1 MYIVFFQVYSVK
13 FESLFNSMEFLQNCL
28 ENKINEYKNM
38 MLKRITVTDIIDEK
52 KVSEQL
58 EKE

>member
-1 MYIVFFQVYSVK
+1 
-13 FESLFNSMEFLQNCL
+13 MEFLQNCL